1 MRIIWSA
8 PAVADLEAIYD
19 YIARDSPHYASRF
32 VQRLISATEPLESF
46 PNFGRVVPEGDGRH
60 REMLVRDYRIL
71 YRVEGEDIYIMTV
84 VHGSR
89 GLAGAEE
96 KVTGP

>member
-1 MRIIWSA
+1 MRIVWSA

-46 PNFGRVVPEGDGRH
+46 PNFGRVVGNRRWKQPRGG
-60 REMLVRDYRIL
+60 
-71 YRVEGEDIYIMTV
+71 
-84 VHGSR
+84 R
-89 GLAGAEE
+89 GLHRSAALRRYFRPSGVAAA
-96 KVTGP
+96 